1 MTKAPWLLLGLFA
14 LAACGTK
21 SDEADNPGLRSDMP
35 LRTAKYYVDHRS
47 ELADMEQ
54 VCAAWQASQRPVA
67 SWPAVVSGNC
77 NSVNA
82 AKTSI
87 SNQSEI
93 DKLRKEAGA

>member
-1 MTKAPWLLLGLFA
+1 MTKAPWLFLGLLT
-14 LAACGTK
+14 LAGCGTK
-21 SDEADNPGLRSDMP
+21 SDEPGNPGLRSDMP
-35 LRTAKYYVDHRS
+35 SRTAKYYVDHRS
-47 ELADMEQ
+47 ELSDMEQ
-54 VCAAWQASQRPVA
+54 VCGAWQASQRPIA

-82 AKTSI
+82 AKTTI

>member
-1 MTKAPWLLLGLFA
+1 MMKAPWLVLGFLT
-14 LAACGTK
+14 LSACGTK
-21 SDEADNPGLRSDMP
+21 SDEPGNPGLRSDMP
-35 LRTAKYYVDHRS
+35 SRTAKYYVDHRS
-47 ELADMEQ
+47 ELSDMEQ

-82 AKTSI
+82 AKTTI